1 MYCFIYCVPQAYKE
15 LDLKDYHD
23 VSISQVVL
31 KFMRAVIFM
40 AVKFR
45 LGTKAPRLPTD
56 LESQCP
62 LSSMNFWMYT
72 SGKGASMGQDWDY
85 VSTVRAEEL

>member
-1 MYCFIYCVPQAYKE
+1 
-15 LDLKDYHD
+15 
-23 VSISQVVL
+23 
-31 KFMRAVIFM
+31 M

-45 LGTKAPRLPTD
+45 LGTKATRLPTD

-72 SGKGASMGQDWDY
+72 SGKGTSMGQDWDY
-85 VSTVRAEEL
+85 VSTVRAEELQIVPEQAYSYRQGVSLTSVSLCVCVPSS